1 MTIKMIVPA
10 ALEFKVL
17 SVDDQYGCNDKT
29 NSHRHLDLS
38 FDELKDGKQF
48 KDKFECITIVKWWP
62 IKTLQNV
69 ACCSS

>member
-48 KDKFECITIVKWWP
+48 KDN
-62 IKTLQNV
+62 LNV
-69 ACCSS
+69 LL